1 MATYTK
7 FEELPIWNEARAF
20 RKELAPVVSA
30 MSATKDFSLMDQLKR
45 AALSVMT
52 NIAEGFERGST
63 REFIQFLVIAKASLG
78 EVRSLLYAAED
89 DNIIPSEINQKYQQ
103 SALKLSSK
111 LMGFI
116 NYLRASNFK
125 SRQKPTTNN

>member
-7 FEELPIWNEARAF
+7 FEELPIWSEARAF
-20 RKELAPVVSA
+20 RKELSPVILS
-30 MSATKDFSLMDQLKR
+30 MSANKDFSIMDQLKR

-89 DNIIPSEINQKYQQ
+89 DNIITTEINQKYQQ
-103 SALKLSSK
+103 SALQLSSK

-125 SRQKPTTNN
+125 SRQKPTTIN